1 MATSAPQNA
10 GSATPALAP
19 TGHALPF
26 YRSFNGLDHL
36 YTTNHAEYKDAV
48 ALATLKRHRGYIF
61 PSYEPRTVPLYRL
74 YRAQNGGDHFY
85 TTGWEERD
93 NATDNLGYVDEG
105 LAGWVFPDA
114 KSGGV
119 SLYRLY
125 NGEWQDHFYTVST
138 AEADNAEKN
147 LGFQK
152 EGIAAYIYPF

>member
-1 MATSAPQNA
+1 MTDTLWQGQLSANP
-10 GSATPALAP
+10 
-19 TGHALPF
+19 GHALPF

-36 YTTNHAEYKDAV
+36 YTTSHAEYKDAV
-48 ALATLKRHRGYIF
+48 ALGYAQEGIAGYIF

-74 YRAQNGGDHFY
+74 YRAQKGGDHFY
-85 TTGWEERD
+85 TTEWKERD
-93 NATDNLGYVDEG
+93 NAADNLGYVNEG

-119 SLYRLY
+119 SLYRLH